1 MLCQLINIEKIEKK
15 IEKHTIVLLNISGI
29 VKTYIEYILT
39 LYSKMIYKLSIK
51 MTRVEQTPGEFLV
64 ILHS

>member
-1 MLCQLINIEKIEKK
+1 MPYQLINIEKIEK

-29 VKTYIEYILT
+29 VKIYIEYIPT

-51 MTRVEQTPGEFLV
+51 TTGVEQTPEEFLI
-64 ILHS
+64 ILHF